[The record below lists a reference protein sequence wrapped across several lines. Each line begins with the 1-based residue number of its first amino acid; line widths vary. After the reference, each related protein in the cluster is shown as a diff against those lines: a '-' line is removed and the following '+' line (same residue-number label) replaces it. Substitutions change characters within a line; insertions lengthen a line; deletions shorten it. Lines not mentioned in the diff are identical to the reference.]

1 MILSG
6 GWMKDFFLSA
16 IFLVLGK
23 DGSFYA
29 VSFGTLDGEIF
40 PLDGTLLALDK
51 DGSFLCGFF
60 RDAGWRNF
68 FLLMFRFQKAGS
80 SKFSASRFWLRTD
93 RRLMPWRF
101 WLL

>member
-40 PLDGTLLALDK
+40 
-51 DGSFLCGFF
+51 SF
-60 RDAGWRNF
+60 
-68 FLLMFRFQKAGS
+68 
-80 SKFSASRFWLRTD
+80 
-93 RRLMPWRF
+93 
-101 WLL
+101 